1 MLILCTLTLTH
12 SGIIAINIYIYAQCV
27 IGISVEK
34 FVSVGEFVR
43 PLFLSVVVRMDSS
56 E

>member
-1 MLILCTLTLTH
+1 MNAH

-27 IGISVEK
+27 VGISVET

-43 PLFLSVVVRMDSS
+43 SLSVVVRMAGSVTFIHVVIG
-56 E
+56 